1 MVQPALEVADI
12 FRVHGAA
19 WRAALRGHLSLGQLK
34 VMSAIEQCRS
44 AALGGH
50 VLRCGGCGADQV
62 AYNSCRNRHCP
73 KCQSSAA
80 QRWLDAR
87 QADLLP
93 VEYFHG
99 VFTLPAPI
107 ADIAYQ
113 NKAVVYGL
121 LFDVAAEVLLT
132 IAADPKHL
140 GARIGATLVLHTWGS
155 ALTHHPHVHAVVPGG
170 GLAPDGKTWVACR
183 PGLFLSV
190 RVLSRLFRRRFLEE
204 LLRMH
209 QADKLQFFGEHAALA
224 DAKAFKAWL
233 APLRKCEW
241 IVYAKRPFAGPQ
253 AVLAYLSRYTHR
265 VAISNSRLLAMDE
278 RGVTFKW
285 KDYRIKEGI
294 KEGTKGRTNG
304 KTRHKTMTLD
314 AAEFMRRFL
323 LHVLPGGFHRIRHYG
338 LLANST
344 RKANLA
350 LVRELLHAVPAQAAT
365 VSNDE
370 QAAEVPITAPPA
382 FVCRHCGHAMIIL
395 QTFVRG
401 ESIRAPPGP
410 GYAL

>member
-1 MVQPALEVADI
+1 MGRPSLEVADI
-12 FRVHGAA
+12 FREHGPA
-19 WRAALRGHLSLGQLK
+19 WREAQRGHLSLAQLK

-62 AYNSCRNRHCP
+62 SYNSCRNRHCP

-93 VEYFHG
+93 VEYFHV

-107 ADIAYQ
+107 ADIALQ
-113 NKAVVYGL
+113 NKTAIYGL
-121 LFDVAAEVLLT
+121 LFDVAAEALQT
-132 IAADPKHL
+132 IAGDPKHL

-155 ALTHHPHVHAVVPGG
+155 ALTHHPHVHGIVPGG

-183 PGLFLSV
+183 AGFFLPV

-204 LLRMH
+204 LQRLHQDGKLR
-209 QADKLQFFGEHAALA
+209 FFGEHAGLA
-224 DAKAFKAWL
+224 DASSFKAWL
-233 APLRKCEW
+233 TPLRKVEW
-241 IVYAKRPFAGPQ
+241 VVYAKRPFAGPK

-278 RGVTFKW
+278 YGVTFKG
-285 KDYRIKEGI
+285 KDYRA
-294 KEGTKGRTNG
+294 KGQ
-304 KTRHKTMTLD
+304 TRHKAMTLTPQ
-314 AAEFMRRFL
+314 EFMRRFL

-338 LLANST
+338 LLANGS
-344 RKANLA
+344 RKTSLA
-350 LVRELLHAVPAQAAT
+350 MARELLHVAPAQAAAP
-365 VSNDE
+365 SSA
-370 QAAEVPITAPPA
+370 QAADTPSSAAPPT
-382 FVCRHCGHAMIIL
+382 FVCRHCGPAMAIL
-395 QTFVRG
+395 QTFMRG
-401 ESIRAPPGP
+401 ELIRAPPP
-410 GYAL
+410 S